1 MRRRLRF
8 SALSW
13 LAIFFLIASAFL
25 AIMQFVR
32 FSRLRTTYPNNMT
45 IAEVPVGGLDRRGA
59 ADRLLQA
66 YSLPVELVYDDQ
78 IILFEPSIC
87 GFELDLES
95 MLAAADLE
103 RTRQSFWV
111 GFWDYLWGRQIRTFA
126 IPLRASYSENR
137 LRTYLVD
144 EIAARYDKPPSPA
157 VPQPGTINFKPGTL
171 GTELDIDTA
180 VLLIDGAMQSV
191 NNRSVNLPRK
201 QSSPLRPSL
210 RNLETF
216 LKQTIEL
223 NDYDGLVGLY
233 MLNMTTQEEIHF
245 AYENGLDIPTNPDI
259 AFTSAS
265 IVKIP
270 IMTSVFLRIDEDE
283 DPETLNLLQTM
294 IIESGNDPADWVMER
309 VIDPDL
315 GPLEVTEDMQAL
327 GLENTFLAGEFGI
340 GSPLLRV
347 FKTPANQRED
357 VNTDPDLYNQTTPSD
372 IGMLLEDIYLCADK
386 GTGTFK
392 AVFGDAITQAEC
404 QLMIDYL
411 TQNKMPFLLKAGVPD
426 VNVVAHKH
434 GYVLGFNGVM
444 QSLGDAGIIY
454 SPGGDYI
461 LVIFLYHP
469 QQLIWDNASYLVGQ
483 LSGAIYNF
491 YNQNLQ

>member
-1 MRRRLRF
+1 
-8 SALSW
+8 
-13 LAIFFLIASAFL
+13 
-25 AIMQFVR
+25 
-32 FSRLRTTYPNNMT
+32 MT

-87 GFELDLES
+87 GFDLDLES

-111 GFWDYLWGRQIRTFA
+111 GFWDYLWGRQIRTLA
-126 IPLRASYSENR
+126 IPLRASYSESR
-137 LRTYLVD
+137 LRTYLSD

-157 VPQPGTINFKPGTL
+157 IPQPGTVNFAPGTL

-191 NNRSVNLPRK
+191 NSRSVNLPRK
-201 QSSPLRPSL
+201 QTSPPRPSL
-210 RNLETF
+210 LNLETF

-223 NDYDGLVGLY
+223 NDFEGIVGLY
-233 MLNMTTQEEIHF
+233 MLNMSTQEEIHF
-245 AYENGLDIPTNPDI
+245 AYENGIDLSTNPDV
-259 AFTSAS
+259 AFTTAS

-270 IMTSVFLRIDEDE
+270 IMTSIFKRIDEDE

-309 VIDPDL
+309 VIHPDL
-315 GPLEVTEDMQAL
+315 GPLEVTADMEAL
-327 GLENTFLAGEFGI
+327 GLENTFLAGEFKFGA
-340 GSPLLRV
+340 PLLQR
-347 FKTPANQRED
+347 FNTPANQRDD
-357 VNTDPDLYNQTTPSD
+357 VDTEPDLYNQSTSSD
-372 IGMLLEDIYLCADK
+372 MGMLLEDIYLCADS
-386 GTGTFK
+386 GQGAFK
-392 AVFGDAITQAEC
+392 AIFDEEITQSEC
-404 QLMIDYL
+404 QIMIDYL

-434 GYVLGFNGVM
+434 GYVTGTNGIM
-444 QSLGDAGIIY
+444 QTLGDAGIIY
-454 SPGGDYI
+454 SPGGDYV

-469 QQLIWDNASYLVGQ
+469 QQLIWDNASFLVGQ

>member
-1 MRRRLRF
+1 MRRRRRF

-13 LAIFFLIASAFL
+13 LAILFLIAAALFS
-25 AIMQFVR
+25 ITQFVR
-32 FSRLRTTYPNNMT
+32 FSRLRTTYPINMT

-66 YSLPVELVYDDQ
+66 YSLPVEMVYDDQ

-111 GFWDYLWGRQIRTFA
+111 GFWDYLWGRQIRTLA

-137 LRTYLVD
+137 LRTYLID
-144 EIAARYDKPPSPA
+144 EIASRYDKPPSPA
-157 VPQPGTINFKPGTL
+157 IPQPGTVNFAPGTY
-171 GTELDIDTA
+171 GTVLDTDTA

-191 NNRSVNLPRK
+191 KNRSVNLPRK
-201 QSSPLRPSL
+201 QTSPPRPSL
-210 RNLETF
+210 QNLETF

-223 NDYDGLVGLY
+223 NDFEGIVGLY
-233 MLNMTTQEEIHF
+233 LLNMSTQEEIHF
-245 AYENGLDIPTNPDI
+245 AYENGTDISTNPDV
-259 AFTSAS
+259 AFTTAS

-270 IMTSVFLRIDEDE
+270 IMTSIFKRIDEDE

-309 VIDPDL
+309 VIHPDL
-315 GPLEVTEDMQAL
+315 GPLEVTADMKAL
-327 GLENTFLAGEFGI
+327 GLENTFLAGEFKFGA
-340 GSPLLRV
+340 PLLQR
-347 FKTPANQRED
+347 FNTPANQRDD
-357 VNTDPDLYNQTTPSD
+357 VNTDPDLYNQSTTSD
-372 IGMLLEDIYLCADK
+372 MGMLLEDIYLCADN
-386 GTGTFK
+386 GQGAFK
-392 AVFGDAITQAEC
+392 AIFGEEITQSEC
-404 QLMIDYL
+404 QTMLDYL
-411 TQNKMPFLLKAGVPD
+411 IQNKMPFLLKAGVPD

-434 GYVLGFNGVM
+434 GYVTGTNGIM
-444 QSLGDAGIIY
+444 QTLGDAGIIY
-454 SPGGDYI
+454 SPGGDYV
-461 LVIFLYHP
+461 LVVFLYHP
-469 QQLIWDNASYLVGQ
+469 QQLIWDNASFLVGQ